1 MNRPEFKVKNK
12 IATITLR
19 AEARKNAVDRKD
31 LDLIAKFLE
40 KIKNEKLRC
49 LILSGKGDTFSSG
62 MYLQELNIGDW
73 QENPIS
79 EVCDLIEK
87 LPFISICLLN
97 GGIYGGSVEL
107 ALSCDFRI
115 GCSSVKLK
123 IPATK
128 FGIHYGVKGIRRCLE
143 AFGLQLSRKILFLG
157 QSLDFKELIDVGF
170 LDYHAKDID
179 SSNIILKRIID
190 EISELSLDAIWQMKA
205 TLHDLRNNN
214 INHSREKSRFSHSF
228 KSGIVAKRLKFY
240 RKSKKEE

>member
-1 MNRPEFKVKNK
+1 MGPP
-12 IATITLR
+12 
-19 AEARKNAVDRKD
+19 
-31 LDLIAKFLE
+31 
-40 KIKNEKLRC
+40 
-49 LILSGKGDTFSSG
+49 SSG
-62 MYLQELNIGDW
+62 GVHIIQMLNIL
-73 QENPIS
+73 ENFEGPT
-79 EVCDLIEK
+79 
-87 LPFISICLLN
+87 ICALN
-97 GGIYGGSVEL
+97 GGVYGGAVEI

-157 QSLDFKELIDVGF
+157 RSLDFKELIDVGF

-179 SSNIILKRIID
+179 SSHIILERIID

-214 INHSREKSRFSHSF
+214 INHSIEKSRFSHSF